1 MDDKTALSKDV
12 DVTAVTSDASQ
23 NEIKK
28 PSSEP
33 AKQKA
38 SFSFFGVSDGGNT
51 GKLKYITN
59 TVNESVVEDDP
70 AFVKEKIKYGK
81 SPIIKSK
88 QRNGETII
96 LIVSIIA
103 AAIFIGGIVF
113 ALSFHSPERLSRLL
127 SLGDKYL
134 SELDYEN
141 AVKAYRSAL
150 AIDGE
155 NKHAYIGLTKS
166 YMGLKDY
173 DKALETVDMAI
184 TVLGRN
190 DELVELRRRIFVER
204 CGEKGLY
211 LDDGSFVPDGGSITL
226 ADVKDAFLYYG
237 PNEPVIFSGRVYD
250 ELNNPVTNEKET
262 IEIKADTILPF
273 EGNIYAY
280 DIITRHF
287 IRTGNSECRLV
298 LHTRGLNHNAK
309 QDEYNYRINGSEDE
323 VTDAIKNLK
332 INRDEVM
339 NTKMVNKEETENN
352 TNSEEGNQNGSGETE
367 SKDDAIINKI
377 AKGYIDIINSV
388 DDSENKFNLVYVGDT
403 DFPQLVVLPGETMEG
418 IGFIPQY
425 GVKLYQADESGEVR
439 LLADFQE
446 IMDTG
451 TRGPGWYYERKNKVV
466 RPFSYYG
473 EDGFVDTYTVFNMEG
488 KEIAYFESEE
498 ELNQYEAVPRR
509 NFDDGMYSKE
519 AILQYLRQFVE

>member
-81 SPIIKSK
+81 SPIIKTK
-88 QRNGETII
+88 QRNGGTII

-103 AAIFIGGIVF
+103 AAVFIGGIVF

-134 SELDYEN
+134 AELDYEN
-141 AVKAYRSAL
+141 AAKAYRSAL

-155 NKHAYIGLTKS
+155 NEHAYIGLTKS

-211 LDDGSFVPDGGSITL
+211 LDGGTFVPDGGSCTL
-226 ADVKDAFLYYG
+226 TDIKDAFLYLG
-237 PNEPVIFSGRVYD
+237 TDEVVFSGLLY
-250 ELNNPVTNEKET
+250 NEANKPFTKEKT
-262 IEIKADTILPF
+262 KLRIKGDTILPF
-273 EGNIYAY
+273 DGNIHAY
-280 DIITRHF
+280 KLITEYSLLHGGSSCWLVDH
-287 IRTGNSECRLV
+287 IKDENGNS
-298 LHTRGLNHNAK
+298 G
-309 QDEYNYRINGSEDE
+309 EYKYHISYSDAE
-323 VTDAIKNLK
+323 VATATEELK
-332 INRDEVM
+332 INKDELVGYFV
-339 NTKMVNKEETENN
+339 KYEEDG
-352 TNSEEGNQNGSGETE
+352 SEEENTSEDSNST
-367 SKDDAIINKI
+367 DDSLNKKTV
-377 AKGYIDIINSV
+377 KGYIDIIKSIDGNR
-388 DDSENKFNLVYVGDT
+388 NYFNLVYVRDT
-403 DFPQLVVLPGETMEG
+403 DFPQLAVLPGETMEG
-418 IGFIPQY
+418 IGFLPQC
-425 GVKLYQADESGEVR
+425 GVQLYQADEYGEVK

-446 IMDTG
+446 VMDTG
-451 TRGPGWYYERKNKVV
+451 TRGPGWYYEKEDKVV

-473 EDGFVDTYTVFNMEG
+473 EDSFVNTFTVFSADG

-498 ELNQYEAVPRR
+498 EFNKYEPAARKQ
-509 NFDDGMYSKE
+509 FEDGMYSKE
-519 AILQYLRQFVE
+519 DILKYLNQYME